1 MTSRA
6 SSYVDMN
13 QSTFR
18 NVKSEQSK
26 RLTVESFYD
35 DTMVLSAEPNDPRM
49 DLFHVDI
56 SKLSGKF
63 GSQFFIKSVFSPE
76 DCVQQLKTMWPTS
89 AEGTNFVVEA
99 LSALEETLEEESA
112 WKEQQVDTER
122 LLICRKVFAAYLQLQ
137 VKDELDADELNIYQ
151 RFYRWGKPDIHDND
165 INCLAQAIIAEGMH
179 FTKKRRQLLVQMVKD
194 EKAQEKTA

>member
-6 SSYVDMN
+6 PSFVDMN

-18 NVKSEQSK
+18 DVQSGQSK

-35 DTMVLSAEPNDPRM
+35 DTMVLSAEPHDPRM
-49 DLFHVDI
+49 DLFHVEI

-89 AEGTNFVVEA
+89 AEGTDFAVEA

-137 VKDELDADELNIYQ
+137 VKDELDAAELKIYQ
-151 RFYRWGKPDIHDND
+151 RFYRWGKSDIHDNN
-165 INCLAQAIIAEGMH
+165 INRLAQAVIAEDIQ
-179 FTKKRRQLLVQMVKD
+179 FTTKRRILLVDMVQE
-194 EKAQEKTA
+194 EKAKGKTA